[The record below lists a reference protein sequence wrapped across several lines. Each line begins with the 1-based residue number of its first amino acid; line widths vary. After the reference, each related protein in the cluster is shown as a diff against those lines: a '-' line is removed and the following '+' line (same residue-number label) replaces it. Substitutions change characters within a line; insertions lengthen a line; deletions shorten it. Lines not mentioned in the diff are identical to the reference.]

1 MQMQNCTVTGI
12 PRKRTEPRVVQV
24 FKCSGTK
31 CTTSQV
37 RAGPGAAPSAGPAI
51 STEAGGVS
59 FLVRQ
64 DKRVARRDWV
74 NGGHDKAGEEREEL
88 MRVCVCVG
96 GKLVVFGKVEKSVT
110 RPFWSSFFSF
120 FASFLLLFF
129 LLPPPDFKD
138 SQERKD
144 QKQFRLRRFISG
156 PIIPTFDSY
165 S

>member
-1 MQMQNCTVTGI
+1 MQMQKCTVTGI

-74 NGGHDKAGEEREEL
+74 NGGHDKAGEKRRERKINEG
-88 MRVCVCVG
+88 MCVCVG
-96 GKLVVFGKVEKSVT
+96 EVSSLGKVEKSVT

-138 SQERKD
+138 SQKKKRSK
-144 QKQFRLRRFISG
+144 
-156 PIIPTFDSY
+156 TV
-165 S
+165 